1 MSSAASFDAI
11 RFARAGDEL
20 AGEVP
25 ATALERLRSMLAD
38 PEGTILYRLKG
49 YSRKDGKPAIALE
62 IQGEVSLSC
71 QRCLEPVRHR
81 LRSERSL
88 VFVPA
93 SRLADFEDEEDDTDY
108 LPVEDP
114 VEPLALVDEEAVLS
128 LPMSP
133 RHQEGGCS
141 TVSGMSR
148 LQRECAPQESDLH

>member
-11 RFARAGDEL
+11 RFALAGEEL

-25 ATALERLRSMLAD
+25 AAGLERLASMLAD

-49 YSRKDGKPAIALE
+49 CSRRDGKPAIALE
-62 IQGEVSLSC
+62 IRGEVSLPC
-71 QRCLEPVRHR
+71 QRCLEPVRHH
-81 LRSERSL
+81 LQAERIL

-93 SRLADFEDEEDDTDY
+93 SLLADFEDEEDDTDY
-108 LPVEDP
+108 LPSEES

-141 TVSGMSR
+141 TDSGILR
-148 LQRECAPQESDLH
+148 LQRESALRESDLH